1 MRSIIMEHDKNI
13 LTNLGFVQT
22 HNYLGYIVYVN
33 EKYNLKYEQGG
44 SNGDRYVNLY
54 ENSET
59 IHHFVTTVWA
69 TDTALKYDA
78 SIKQCFKTIKKIIRK
93 NKIENILK

>member
-1 MRSIIMEHDKNI
+1 MKHDKNI

-22 HNYLGYIVYVN
+22 HSYLGYIVYVN
-33 EKYNLKYEQGG
+33 ERYNLKFEQGS

-59 IHHFVTTVWA
+59 IYHFTIAVWA
-69 TDTALKYDA
+69 TDTSLKYDA
-78 SIKQCFKTIKKIIRK
+78 SIKQCFKTITKIIRK
-93 NKIENILK
+93 KKIENLLK